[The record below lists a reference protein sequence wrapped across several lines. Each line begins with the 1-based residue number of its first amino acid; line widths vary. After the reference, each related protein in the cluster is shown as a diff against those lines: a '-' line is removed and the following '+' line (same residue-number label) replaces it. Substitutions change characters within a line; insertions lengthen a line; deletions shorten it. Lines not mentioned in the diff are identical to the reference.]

1 MDQRIE
7 DLRVSIIVPVY
18 NGEKYLPACLKDLEA
33 QTLSEV
39 EIILVDD
46 GSTDG
51 SPGICDRAAL
61 ENDRIRVIHKKNQ
74 GLSAARNAGIRIARG
89 EYVVFL
95 DVDDSFENYLAEHA
109 YRLAKQY
116 DADVVMYSFRYR
128 DADTGSDRDNGASF
142 FFVGTKEEFFHKA
155 LTDAV
160 RFEIFNAPWNK
171 LVRRSLLKE
180 WGLCFDPAYPIYEDI
195 LFAARLLQKAKKLVI
210 TPKICYTYF
219 VRSSGSLI
227 TKFCESFFESVTAYY
242 REAMK
247 YCEGFENNRRQIC
260 SLTTLYDRLVI
271 LHLKQIA
278 LNGKLSEERKKQMIE
293 DIIRDP
299 DFRKT
304 LGKAS
309 LPARKMAIKMLI
321 YAGNADG
328 IIFMYNWLE
337 RWRNRGHARGIVAKT
352 GV

>member
-7 DLRVSIIVPVY
+7 NLRVSVIVPVY
-18 NGEKYLPACLKDLEA
+18 NGEKYLPGCLEDLGA
-33 QTLSEV
+33 QTLPEV

-61 ENDRIRVIHKKNQ
+61 ENDRIRVIHQKNQ
-74 GLSAARNAGIRIARG
+74 GPSAARNAGIRIARG
-89 EYVVFL
+89 EYVLFL
-95 DVDDSFENYLAEHA
+95 DVDDRFENYLAEYA

-128 DADTGSDRDNGASF
+128 DADTGRDRDNGAVS
-142 FFVGTKEEFFHKA
+142 FFVGTKEEFFHRA

-160 RFEIFNAPWNK
+160 RFEIFHAPWNK
-171 LVRRSLLKE
+171 LIRRSLLE
-180 WGLCFDPAYPIYEDI
+180 QCGLCFDPSYHINEDI
-195 LFAARLLQKAKKLVI
+195 LFAARLLQKAQKLVI

-227 TKFCESFFESVTAYY
+227 TKFRESFFESVTAYY
-242 REAMK
+242 REAMR
-247 YCEGFENNRRQIC
+247 YCDGFENNRRQIC

-278 LNGKLSEERKKQMIE
+278 LNRELPEERKKQLIE
-293 DIIRDP
+293 GIIRDP
-299 DFRKT
+299 DFRKA
-304 LGKAS
+304 LGKAT
-309 LPARKMAIKMLI
+309 LPVRKMAIKMLI

-337 RWRNRGHARGIVAKT
+337 RWRNRGHARRIAAKT

>member
-1 MDQRIE
+1 
-7 DLRVSIIVPVY
+7 
-18 NGEKYLPACLKDLEA
+18 
-33 QTLSEV
+33 
-39 EIILVDD
+39 
-46 GSTDG
+46 
-51 SPGICDRAAL
+51 
-61 ENDRIRVIHKKNQ
+61 
-74 GLSAARNAGIRIARG
+74 
-89 EYVVFL
+89 
-95 DVDDSFENYLAEHA
+95 
-109 YRLAKQY
+109 
-116 DADVVMYSFRYR
+116 
-128 DADTGSDRDNGASF
+128 
-142 FFVGTKEEFFHKA
+142 
-155 LTDAV
+155 
-160 RFEIFNAPWNK
+160 
-171 LVRRSLLKE
+171 
-180 WGLCFDPAYPIYEDI
+180 
-195 LFAARLLQKAKKLVI
+195 
-210 TPKICYTYF
+210 
-219 VRSSGSLI
+219 
-227 TKFCESFFESVTAYY
+227 
-242 REAMK
+242 MK
-247 YCEGFENNRRQIC
+247 YCEEFENNRRQIC